1 MFFDRPKLR
10 REPFGTTPQPEVP
23 YLPPAHFGVVG
34 LAAYALRNVLLRIWK
49 LRFRVGV
56 VLAEIGLTV
65 ISFALAV
72 YVVLDHESG
81 HRSLDVLSGAL
92 LYLTLLRL
100 ASFLGFGVFKRS
112 FRYASIPD
120 FISIFKAASAGSFVF
135 YVFTR
140 IWLKSLVLP
149 PALFVADWVLLQFL
163 LCGMHFGVRIYKTQR
178 AVTRKGGKKVVIV
191 GAGDAGMTV
200 LKELALGAASPCR
213 PVAVVDDDPRKRG
226 TTVCGVPVLGGT
238 RDLAKV
244 VREKHAEEVLI
255 CVPSATRS
263 QMSRILSA
271 CRRCST
277 PVRTLPTL
285 TELIN
290 GPVSQRDL
298 RRIRIE
304 DILERDE
311 VHYDL
316 DGIRDVLS
324 DRTVLVTGAGG
335 SIGSELCRQIAAL
348 SPRTLLLL
356 DKSENSLFYVHREV
370 TSRFPSLQVKP
381 LLIDI
386 VRADLVAE
394 AFRNERPDIVFHTA
408 ACKHVGLLELYP
420 EEAIR
425 NNVLGTRNVGLAAL
439 QWGASRFVNISTD
452 KAVRPRSYMGL
463 SKKLAELCVQ
473 ELARRDSTRFLNV
486 RFGNVAGSTGS
497 VLRLFWD
504 QILKGEP
511 LRVTDTRATR
521 YFMSIPEAVYLILR
535 AAAHGTGG
543 ETLVFD
549 MGDPINIYELAKTV
563 SLFAGVAP
571 EKDLSIE
578 IVGLKEGEKI
588 EEELWEDWE
597 RPVRTSHEQI
607 LVIPG
612 PHPLSF
618 GIMEKIERLES
629 YLGCD
634 DRDGMLVYLH
644 TLSPGF
650 ASDRERPPELIRD
663 SRTAI
668 KAPA

>member
-1 MFFDRPKLR
+1 MFFDRPILR
-10 REPFGTTPQPEVP
+10 REPFKTPPSP
-23 YLPPAHFGVVG
+23 RFRCLSPARLEAMG
-34 LAAYALRNVLLRIWK
+34 LAVHAVRNLLLRIWQ
-49 LRFRVGV
+49 LRYRVGV

-65 ISFALAV
+65 ISFTLAV
-72 YVVLDHESG
+72 YLVLGHESDQ
-81 HRSLDVLSGAL
+81 RKLEVLSAAL

-100 ASFLGFGVFKRS
+100 GCFLGFGLFKRS

-120 FISIFKAASAGSFVF
+120 FISIVRAASASSLLF
-135 YVFTR
+135 YIFTR
-140 IWLKSLVLP
+140 IWLTPLALP
-149 PALFVADWVLLQFL
+149 SALFVVDWVLLQFL
-163 LCGMHFGVRIYKTQR
+163 LCGLHFGARVYKTQR
-178 AVTRKGGKKVVIV
+178 AVRRKDGKKVVIV

-200 LKELALGAASPCR
+200 LKELALNPASPCR
-213 PVAVVDDDPRKRG
+213 PVAVVDDDPRKQG
-226 TTVCGVPVLGGT
+226 TTVYGVPVLGGT

-285 TELIN
+285 NELIN
-290 GPVSQRDL
+290 GAVSQRDL

-304 DILERDE
+304 DILERE
-311 VHYDL
+311 QVRYDL
-316 DGIRDVLS
+316 DKIREVLS

-381 LLIDI
+381 LLVDI
-386 VRADLVAE
+386 VRADLVADV
-394 AFRNERPDIVFHTA
+394 FRDERPDTVFHTA

-439 QWGASRFVNISTD
+439 QCGASRFVNISTD

-473 ELARRDSTRFLNV
+473 ELARRNSTRFLTV

-563 SLFAGVAP
+563 SLFAGLAP

-588 EEELWEDWE
+588 EEELWEE
-597 RPVRTSHEQI
+597 SEYPVRTSQEQI

-612 PHPLSF
+612 LDPLSF

-629 YLGCD
+629 YLARDGG
-634 DRDGMLVYLH
+634 DGMLAYLH
-644 TLSPGF
+644 ALVPDF
-650 ASDRERPPELIRD
+650 ALDRERPPEPTRD
-663 SRTAI
+663 GCTVI